1 MEGGATPLTG
11 SKRMQS
17 FHLHHLQHQHA
28 ALINRPALK
37 INRLKEVNKMDLSNK
52 TIEKLLHEQLLK
64 LPLNNTTT
72 IFNESF
78 SKKTSGRWFK

>member
-1 MEGGATPLTG
+1 
-11 SKRMQS
+11 
-17 FHLHHLQHQHA
+17 
-28 ALINRPALK
+28 
-37 INRLKEVNKMDLSNK
+37 MDLSNK